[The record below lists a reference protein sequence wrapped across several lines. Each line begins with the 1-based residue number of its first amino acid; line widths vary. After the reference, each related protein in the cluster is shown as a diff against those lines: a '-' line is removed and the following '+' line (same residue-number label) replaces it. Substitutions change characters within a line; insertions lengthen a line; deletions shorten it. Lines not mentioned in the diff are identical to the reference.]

1 MHAEPSARLQG
12 LCKSGPGEKPGGF
25 CAAQVKVGQEGVE
38 GDVDSVPAL
47 HWEPCRFVQH
57 QQLRVRVQDAPLNV
71 LRQLRLQLPYALW
84 HNLWPVAACSGNP
97 YSYIWIN
104 ETA

>member
-12 LCKSGPGEKPGGF
+12 LCTSGMGKKPGGF
-25 CAAQVKVGQEGVE
+25 CAAQAKVGQEGVE

-57 QQLRVRVQDAPLNV
+57 QQLRVRVQDAPLHV
-71 LRQLRLQLPYALW
+71 LHQLRLQLPYALW
-84 HNLWPVAACSGNP
+84 HNLWPCGSLFREP
-97 YSYIWIN
+97 TFIDLDQ
-104 ETA
+104 